1 MVRALRNIIKYNFY
15 YFYYQLLIIIS
26 ITVVVIQLSELVR
39 PISTLAIRPAQLL
52 GLVLLMQSCNAL
64 VFLQG
69 VLLRLRR
76 FSVNSD
82 GTDAASIGVRG
93 G

>member
-39 PISTLAIRPAQLL
+39 PISALAIRPVQLL
-52 GLVLLMQSCNAL
+52 GLALLMQSCNGL
-64 VFLQG
+64 VFL
-69 VLLRLRR
+69 
-76 FSVNSD
+76 
-82 GTDAASIGVRG
+82 
-93 G
+93 